1 MNLVQAIR
9 RICQNYISTIG
20 LTDTMVAKVVSV
32 NPISIAINNS
42 IDPITNQSIKLTQAV
57 VEKTI
62 DIVEHQ
68 HSYEDDNGEG
78 VTTKRTET
86 ALQNVQVYENGKPL
100 GRNKENTR
108 LIINKGLEVGD
119 EVLVLM
125 SKQGKEFII
134 LSRLY

>member
-1 MNLVQAIR
+1 
-9 RICQNYISTIG
+9 
-20 LTDTMVAKVVSV
+20 MVAKVVSV